1 MLNIAYSQASAK
13 QMTRLPGNTGQRL
26 AAKINAYAADPQA
39 SHGWATSFGGG
50 IVRIRQGDYRAVC
63 RVDHTAKTLA
73 VHEVGHRREV
83 YR

>member
-1 MLNIAYSQASAK
+1 MLSIAYSQAAAK
-13 QMTRLPGNTGQRL
+13 RMTRLPRSTGQRL

-50 IVRIRQGDYRAVC
+50 IVRIRQGDYRALC
-63 RVDHTAKTLA
+63 RVDHAANTLT
-73 VHEVGHRREV
+73 VHAVGHRREI